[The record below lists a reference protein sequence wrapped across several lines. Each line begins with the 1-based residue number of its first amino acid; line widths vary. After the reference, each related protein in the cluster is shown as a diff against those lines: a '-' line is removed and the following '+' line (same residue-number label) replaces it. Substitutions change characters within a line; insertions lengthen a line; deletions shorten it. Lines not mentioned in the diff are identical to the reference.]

1 VRHEHGTERVLTVDW
16 TGCQDLSK
24 PSFRRMDFMGL
35 GRKLARKVH
44 RAASLRL
51 QRDPVTGRAIQS
63 IGRVVTLGDRLGSWT
78 VPDLFLDRDSV
89 VYCVGCGEDVTFDLA
104 LIDRLGCT
112 VHAFD
117 PTPRAIDHV
126 AKVAGANP
134 RYKFQPIGLWD
145 SDTTVSFFAPANEAH
160 VSHSIVNLQQTNRT
174 FEAPVRRL
182 KNVMADE
189 GHEKLSL
196 LKLDVEGAEYRIL
209 EHVSKMTDSVTSRK
223 PITFRQGS
231 TDGTSADLPS

>member
-1 VRHEHGTERVLTVDW
+1 
-16 TGCQDLSK
+16 
-24 PSFRRMDFMGL
+24 MGL

-104 LIDRLGCT
+104 LIDRFGCT

-209 EHVSKMTDSVTSRK
+209 ETIVQDRLEISVLCVEFDEYFHPLDSQYKTRIDEHIEMLLGRGYQLVYTSGNANY
-223 PITFRQGS
+223 TFVLQ
-231 TDGTSADLPS
+231 

>member
-1 VRHEHGTERVLTVDW
+1 
-16 TGCQDLSK
+16 
-24 PSFRRMDFMGL
+24 MDFMGL

-104 LIDRLGCT
+104 LIDRFGCT

-209 EHVSKMTDSVTSRK
+209 EHVSKMTNSVTSRK